1 MNRLFRTIVI
11 DDEPAARRLMK
22 SLLAEYTDR
31 IEVIGEAGNGREAI
45 DKIHSM
51 RPDLIFLDIQMP
63 DLTGFEVIE
72 QLEYK
77 PNIIFTTAYEQYAI
91 KAFES
96 FSIDYLLKP
105 IKEER
110 LEQSIRKLTEFGKIA
125 GAGPGIDVTGLQDII
140 RQLQA
145 TPKATALP
153 IKIGDRIILLR
164 YEQIAFMEAED
175 KYVYIHTTEGVKHL
189 TDHSLT
195 TLSEKLPAQFYR
207 IQKSYIINKDRIREM
222 HRHFN
227 GRYLF
232 ILDDKAGTRLTSGRT
247 YAEAIRAEFGL

>member
-1 MNRLFRTIVI
+1 MNRIFKTLVI

-22 SLLAEYTDR
+22 SLLSEYASV

-45 DKIHSM
+45 EKIHSL

-72 QLEYK
+72 QLGYK

-105 IKEER
+105 IKEDR
-110 LEQSIRKLTEFGKIA
+110 LEQSIRKLNEFGKIPA
-125 GAGPGIDVTGLQDII
+125 TGFDVTGLQDII

-145 TPKATALP
+145 PPRATALP
-153 IKIGDRIILLR
+153 VKIGDRIILLR
-164 YEQIAFMEAED
+164 FEQIAFMEAED
-175 KYVYIHTTEGVKHL
+175 KYVFIHTTDGVKHL
-189 TDHSLT
+189 TDHSLN
-195 TLSEKLPAQFYR
+195 TLTEKLPAQFYR

-247 YAEAIRAEFGL
+247 YNEAIKAEFGL

>member
-1 MNRLFRTIVI
+1 MSPLFKAIVV

-22 SLLAEYTDR
+22 NLLQEHADVVQ
-31 IEVIGEAGNGREAI
+31 VIAEAGNGGEAI
-45 DKIHSM
+45 RKIEELN
-51 RPDLIFLDIQMP
+51 PDLIFLDIQMP

-72 QLEYK
+72 KLNRK

-110 LEQSIRKLTEFGKIA
+110 LNQSIEKLKQFGRLNTSINVA
-125 GAGPGIDVTGLQDII
+125 GLQEII
-140 RQLQA
+140 KQFQA
-145 TPKATALP
+145 PQKTTALT
-153 IKIGDRIILLR
+153 IKSGDRIILLR
-164 YEQIAFMEAED
+164 FENISYLEADD
-175 KYVYIHTTEGVKHL
+175 KYVFVYTLDGQKWL
-189 TDHSLT
+189 TDQSLAA
-195 TLSEKLPAQFYR
+195 LSEKLPTQFYR
-207 IQKSYIINKDRIREM
+207 IQKSYIINKDKIKEM

-232 ILDDKAGTRLTSGRT
+232 IMEDKSATRLTSGRT
-247 YAEAIRAEFGL
+247 YHDEIKGEFGL